1 MKFEE
6 IIKKKFLYSKNKN
19 LLKSFYFFM
28 QRFRLKG
35 LKKNYTVTGVD
46 LLLDNF
52 FKNINIK
59 KGIYIDV
66 GCNHPFLTTTLI
78 F

>member
-6 IIKKKFLYSKNKN
+6 KIKEKFLYSKNNN
-19 LLKSFYFFM
+19 LLKSFYFFL
-28 QRFRLKG
+28 QRFRLGG

-52 FKNINIK
+52 F
-59 KGIYIDV
+59 
-66 GCNHPFLTTTLI
+66 
-78 F
+78 